1 MAMNNFNDLIKMKN
15 LLMLMSAVLLILG
28 GCSGNGASKDA
39 GDDQFQLIAG
49 TGHSDIGGAAPV
61 EPLETIRLYEGVAP
75 GSESWTHPEGKS
87 ETNGTIVYYNVS
99 TPEMTVYLPD
109 PSIATGAAMVVCPG
123 GAFSILSYT
132 SEGTMVANELC
143 QRGIAAFVL
152 KYRTTP
158 IINEQGEVSNKM
170 EDVMKFVMNLMS
182 KSNTADLT
190 ATQNCLNMENSH
202 LSFEDADRAISMVRE
217 NAANWKVNPEQIGI
231 VGFSAGAVIAMHQAL
246 EHSEAG
252 HPNFSGVVYGGWV
265 PGWEAPADAAPL
277 FVCSPTYDIFH
288 PEECITAYQI
298 WQKAKLP
305 VELHCYSDCQHGFGA
320 VSTGKSSDL
329 WMEAMVR
336 FMKDTGFLK

>member
-1 MAMNNFNDLIKMKN
+1 MAMNNFNDLIKMKK
-15 LLMLMSAVLLILG
+15 LLMLMSAVLLVLG

-49 TGHSDIGGAAPV
+49 TGHSDIGGAVPV

-132 SEGTMVANELC
+132 TEGTMVANELC

-182 KSNTADLT
+182 KSNTAALT

-202 LSFEDADRAISMVRE
+202 LSFEDADR
-217 NAANWKVNPEQIGI
+217 IGI

-265 PGWEAPADAAPL
+265 PGWETPADAAPL

-320 VSTGKSSDL
+320 VPTGKSSDL

>member
-87 ETNGTIVYYNVS
+87 ETNGTETNGTIVYYNVS

-132 SEGTMVANELC
+132 SEGIMVANELC

-190 ATQNCLNMENSH
+190 ATQNCLNMENSQ
-202 LSFEDADRAISMVRE
+202 E
-217 NAANWKVNPEQIGI
+217 
-231 VGFSAGAVIAMHQAL
+231 
-246 EHSEAG
+246 
-252 HPNFSGVVYGGWV
+252 
-265 PGWEAPADAAPL
+265 
-277 FVCSPTYDIFH
+277 
-288 PEECITAYQI
+288 
-298 WQKAKLP
+298 
-305 VELHCYSDCQHGFGA
+305 
-320 VSTGKSSDL
+320 GKS
-329 WMEAMVR
+329 
-336 FMKDTGFLK
+336 